1 LAGVVAVAESSP
13 ETGISRQTVAI
24 LAVVCAVTVS
34 NIYFPQPLLAVI
46 ARDFG
51 VADQTAGLVV
61 SMGQIGYALGLA
73 TIVPLGD
80 TANLRRLAVVLPAV
94 TTVGLLVAAVAPNLA
109 TLAVATVA
117 LSTATVLPQVIVPAS
132 ATMAG
137 PGRSGRVLARLGVGL
152 TLGVVLSRTVS
163 GFVTDL
169 SGSWR
174 VAYVVAAVLTAATA
188 VLLPRRIPER
198 VAHDRPPVRYRRLL
212 ASLPGLLVAHPA
224 MRLSAGLGAAMFAAY
239 SGFWATVTFHLAG
252 PPFHLGATYAG
263 ALGLVSLPG
272 ALLAAR
278 LGRLCDRS
286 GPAVVNALGLATAAA
301 GLTTLWLGQDSL
313 VMIVVGSNV
322 LGFGVAGGTI
332 ANQTRIFGL
341 PVDVRS
347 RLNTVY
353 MTSTFVGAALGSAIA
368 TTVYTH
374 AGWTTTMAVLGAFVV
389 LAAAVLAAL
398 RPNS

>member
-1 LAGVVAVAESSP
+1 VAATAENSA
-13 ETGISRQTVAI
+13 ETRISRQTVVI
-24 LAVVCAVTVS
+24 LAVACAVTVS
-34 NIYFPQPLLAVI
+34 NIYFPQPLLDVI
-46 ARDFG
+46 ARGFG

-61 SMGQIGYALGLA
+61 SVGQIGYALGLA
-73 TIVPLGD
+73 MVVPLGD

-94 TTVGLLVAAVAPNLA
+94 TTAGLLVAAAAPNMA
-109 TLAVATVA
+109 TLAVATIA
-117 LSTATVLPQVIVPAS
+117 LSTTTVLPQVIVPAA

-137 PGRSGRVLARLGVGL
+137 PGMSGRVLARLGVGL

-198 VAHDRPPVRYRRLL
+198 VAHDRPPIPYRRLL
-212 ASLPGLLVAHPA
+212 ASMPGLLTAYRA
-224 MRLSAGLGAAMFAAY
+224 MRLSAWLGGTMYAAY

-263 ALGLVSLPG
+263 VLGLVNLPG

-278 LGRLCDRS
+278 LGKLCDRS
-286 GPAVVNALGLATAAA
+286 GPAVVNALSLATAAA
-301 GLTTLWLGQDSL
+301 GLAVLWVGQDSL
-313 VMIVVGSNV
+313 VMLVVGSNV
-322 LGFGVAGGTI
+322 LGFGTAGGTI

-341 PVDVRS
+341 PVEIRS

-353 MTSTFVGAALGSAIA
+353 MVSTFLGAALGSALA

-374 AGWTTTMAVLGAFVV
+374 SGWATTMLTLGAFVV
-389 LAAAVLAAL
+389 AAAVALPLARTATT
-398 RPNS
+398 